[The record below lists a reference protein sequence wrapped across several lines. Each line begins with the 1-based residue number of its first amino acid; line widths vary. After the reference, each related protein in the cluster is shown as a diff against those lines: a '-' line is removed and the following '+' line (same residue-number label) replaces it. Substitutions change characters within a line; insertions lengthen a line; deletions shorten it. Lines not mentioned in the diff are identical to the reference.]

1 MQHTA
6 RHLQQAM
13 SRRQFLH
20 TATVTTAGVA
30 GVLTTPPAF
39 AAKKRIT
46 MLSWNHFVPASDDEL
61 RRQAEEF
68 SKSYGAPVQ
77 VETIAHLQLPAKWA
91 AEVNAQ
97 SGHDIVIMSGAFPW
111 LYEKHLLAVDDLVEA
126 LGKTQGGWYPFCEES
141 FRVTGT
147 WRSVPWF
154 WISFPATY
162 NETIFK
168 QFGVPVPDT
177 WADVLAAGTKLKKE
191 GHPIGIAV
199 SHCADANTTFWSI
212 NWCFGGVVLDKEG
225 QVAIRSP
232 QTEAAVEY
240 YRELFDKAMEDEVLA
255 WDDASNNRFIL
266 SGKGSWIHN
275 PISPY
280 NAALAKDMP
289 IAKDINHHIT
299 PAGPA
304 GRHNAPPIQALG
316 IWKFARNPEGAKEFL
331 KYLYQPDNFNKW
343 IEASNAFNHGPLRA
357 YENHPIWATNPKF
370 AMLPKEGDFGH
381 PRGWPY
387 RPSPEVARVEEL
399 YILPDMVAKAIREK
413 NTKAAMQ
420 WGEDQ
425 IVKIM
430 KEAKDRPG

>member
-1 MQHTA
+1 M
-6 RHLQQAM
+6 R
-13 SRRQFLH
+13 
-20 TATVTTAGVA
+20 TATAAGVA
-30 GVLTTPPAF
+30 GLLAVRPVV

-61 RRQAEEF
+61 RAQAEAF

-97 SGHDIVIMSGAFPW
+97 SGHDTVIMSGAFPW
-111 LYEKHLLAVDDLVEA
+111 LYEKHLLPVDDIVEE
-126 LGKTQGGWYPFCEES
+126 LGKTQGGWYKFCEES
-141 FRVTGT
+141 FRVNGV

-162 NETIFK
+162 NETLFK
-168 QFGVPVPDT
+168 KFGVPVPDT
-177 WADVLAAGTKLKKE
+177 WADVLTAGTRLKKE
-191 GHPIGIAV
+191 GHPVGIAI

-212 NWCFGGVVLDKEG
+212 NWCYGGKVLDQEG
-225 QVAIRSP
+225 QVSIRSK
-232 QTEAAVEY
+232 QTEEVIEY

-280 NAALAKDMP
+280 NAALAKSMP
-289 IAKDINHHIT
+289 IANDINHHPT

-304 GRHNAPPIQALG
+304 GRHNAPPISALG
-316 IWKFARNPEGAKEFL
+316 IWKFARNPEGAKEFI
-331 KYLYQPDNFNKW
+331 KYLFQPDNFNKW
-343 IEASNAFNHGPLRA
+343 IVASNAFNHGPLRG
-357 YENHPIWATNPKF
+357 YEQHPIWTKDPKL
-370 AMLPKEGDFGH
+370 AMLPKEGAYGH

-387 RPSPEVARVEEL
+387 RPSPEVARIDEL
-399 YILPDMVAKAIREK
+399 YLLPDMVAKAIREK
-413 NTKAAMQ
+413 NAKAAMQ
-420 WGEDQ
+420 WAEDE
-425 IVKIM
+425 IVKII
-430 KEAKDRPG
+430 KEAKERPG

>member
-1 MQHTA
+1 M
-6 RHLQQAM
+6 R
-13 SRRQFLH
+13 
-20 TATVTTAGVA
+20 TATAAGVA
-30 GVLTTPPAF
+30 GLLAVRPVV

-61 RRQAEEF
+61 RAQAEAF

-97 SGHDIVIMSGAFPW
+97 SGHDTVIMSGAFPW
-111 LYEKHLLAVDDLVEA
+111 LYEKHLLPVDDIVEE
-126 LGKTQGGWYPFCEES
+126 LGKTQGGWYKFCEES
-141 FRVTGT
+141 FRVNGV

-162 NETIFK
+162 NETLFK
-168 QFGVPVPDT
+168 KFGVPVPDT
-177 WADVLAAGTKLKKE
+177 WADVLTAGTQLKKE
-191 GHPIGIAV
+191 GHPVGIAI

-212 NWCFGGVVLDKEG
+212 NWCYGGKVLDQEG
-225 QVAIRSP
+225 QVAIRSK
-232 QTEAAVEY
+232 QTEEVIEY

-280 NAALAKDMP
+280 NAALAKSMP
-289 IAKDINHHIT
+289 IANDINHHPT

-304 GRHNAPPIQALG
+304 GRHNAPPISALG
-316 IWKFARNPEGAKEFL
+316 IWKFARNPEGAKEFI
-331 KYLYQPDNFNKW
+331 KYLFQPDNFNKW
-343 IEASNAFNHGPLRA
+343 IVASNAFNHGPLRG
-357 YENHPIWATNPKF
+357 YEQHPIWTKDPKL
-370 AMLPKEGDFGH
+370 AMLPKEGAYGH

-387 RPSPEVARVEEL
+387 RPSPEVARIDEL
-399 YILPDMVAKAIREK
+399 YLLPDMVAKAIREK
-413 NTKAAMQ
+413 NAKAAMQ
-420 WGEDQ
+420 WAEDE
-425 IVKIM
+425 IVKII
-430 KEAKDRPG
+430 KEAKERPG